1 MKNTTV
7 CYLERGTQY
16 LLLHRTK
23 KENDENAGKW
33 IGVGGKCEENE
44 SPEDCML
51 REVREETGLSV
62 TQHRL
67 RGVITFVSDAWE
79 GQYMYLFT
87 ASKWHGALTDC
98 DEGEL
103 AWVER
108 TDMLHLPLFSC
119 TAGRGAPVF
128 LFKAGVSRRQLTAG
142 RARRHAADALKH
154 RAFSKKRCPLL
165 CIKAYKKARLERHA

>member
-108 TDMLHLPLFSC
+108 TDMLHLPLWEGDRIFLALLAEERPFFSLKLVYQGDSLQQAVLNG
-119 TAGRGAPVF
+119 TP
-128 LFKAGVSRRQLTAG
+128 LT
-142 RARRHAADALKH
+142 L
-154 RAFSKKRCPLL
+154 
-165 CIKAYKKARLERHA
+165 

>member
-23 KENDENAGKW
+23 KQNDENAGKW
-33 IGVGGKCEENE
+33 IGVGGKCKENE

-108 TDMLHLPLFSC
+108 TDMLHLLLWEGDRIFLALLAEERPFFSLKLVYQGDSLQQAVLDGTPL
-119 TAGRGAPVF
+119 T
-128 LFKAGVSRRQLTAG
+128 L
-142 RARRHAADALKH
+142 
-154 RAFSKKRCPLL
+154 
-165 CIKAYKKARLERHA
+165 

>member
-79 GQYMYLFT
+79 GEYMYLFT

-108 TDMLHLPLFSC
+108 TDMLHLPLWEGDRIFLALLAEERPFFSLKLVYQGDSLQQAVLDG
-119 TAGRGAPVF
+119 TP
-128 LFKAGVSRRQLTAG
+128 LT
-142 RARRHAADALKH
+142 L
-154 RAFSKKRCPLL
+154 
-165 CIKAYKKARLERHA
+165 

>member
-33 IGVGGKCEENE
+33 IGVGGKCKENE

-108 TDMLHLPLFSC
+108 TDMLHLPLWEGDRIFLALLAEERPFFSLKLVYQGDSLQQAVLDG
-119 TAGRGAPVF
+119 TP
-128 LFKAGVSRRQLTAG
+128 LT
-142 RARRHAADALKH
+142 L
-154 RAFSKKRCPLL
+154 
-165 CIKAYKKARLERHA
+165 

>member
-7 CYLERGTQY
+7 CYLKRGTQY

-108 TDMLHLPLFSC
+108 TDMLHLPLWEGDRIFLALLAEERPFFSLKLVYQGDSLQQAVLDG
-119 TAGRGAPVF
+119 TP
-128 LFKAGVSRRQLTAG
+128 LT
-142 RARRHAADALKH
+142 L
-154 RAFSKKRCPLL
+154 
-165 CIKAYKKARLERHA
+165 

>member
-7 CYLERGTQY
+7 CYLELGTQY

-23 KENDENAGKW
+23 KQNDENAGKW

-44 SPEDCML
+44 SPEDCMM
-51 REVREETGLSV
+51 REVYEETGLHV
-62 TQHRL
+62 TRSRL

-87 ASKWHGALTDC
+87 ASEWHGSLTDC

-108 TDMLHLPLFSC
+108 SEMTRLPLWEGDRIFLRLLAQDHPFFSLKLVYQGDSLQQ
-119 TAGRGAPVF
+119 AV
-128 LFKAGVSRRQLTAG
+128 LDGV
-142 RARRHAADALKH
+142 
-154 RAFSKKRCPLL
+154 PLSL
-165 CIKAYKKARLERHA
+165 

>member
-16 LLLHRTK
+16 LLLQRTK

-33 IGVGGKCEENE
+33 IGVGGKCKENE

-108 TDMLHLPLFSC
+108 TDMLHLLLWEGDRIFLALLAEERPFFSLKLVYQGDSLQQAVLDGTPL
-119 TAGRGAPVF
+119 T
-128 LFKAGVSRRQLTAG
+128 L
-142 RARRHAADALKH
+142 
-154 RAFSKKRCPLL
+154 
-165 CIKAYKKARLERHA
+165 

>member
-33 IGVGGKCEENE
+33 IGVGGKCKENE

-87 ASKWHGALTDC
+87 ASKWHVALTDC

-108 TDMLHLPLFSC
+108 TDMLHLPLWECDRIFLALLAEERPFFSLKLVYQGDSLQQAVLDG
-119 TAGRGAPVF
+119 TP
-128 LFKAGVSRRQLTAG
+128 LT
-142 RARRHAADALKH
+142 L
-154 RAFSKKRCPLL
+154 
-165 CIKAYKKARLERHA
+165 

>member
-108 TDMLHLPLFSC
+108 ADMLHLPLWEGDRIFLALLAEERPFFSLKLVYQGDSLQQAVLDG
-119 TAGRGAPVF
+119 TP
-128 LFKAGVSRRQLTAG
+128 LT
-142 RARRHAADALKH
+142 L
-154 RAFSKKRCPLL
+154 
-165 CIKAYKKARLERHA
+165 

>member
-108 TDMLHLPLFSC
+108 TDMLHLPLWEGDRIFLALLAEKRPFFSLKLVYQGDSLQQAVLDG
-119 TAGRGAPVF
+119 TP
-128 LFKAGVSRRQLTAG
+128 LT
-142 RARRHAADALKH
+142 L
-154 RAFSKKRCPLL
+154 
-165 CIKAYKKARLERHA
+165 

>member
-108 TDMLHLPLFSC
+108 TDMLHLPLWEGDRIFLALLAEERPFFSLKLVYQGDSLQQ
-119 TAGRGAPVF
+119 AVLDGMP
-128 LFKAGVSRRQLTAG
+128 LT
-142 RARRHAADALKH
+142 L
-154 RAFSKKRCPLL
+154 
-165 CIKAYKKARLERHA
+165 

>member
-7 CYLERGTQY
+7 CYLERSTQY

-33 IGVGGKCEENE
+33 IGVGGKCKENE

-108 TDMLHLPLFSC
+108 TDMLHLPLWEGDRIFLALLAEERPFFSLKLVYQGDSLQQAVLDG
-119 TAGRGAPVF
+119 TP
-128 LFKAGVSRRQLTAG
+128 LT
-142 RARRHAADALKH
+142 L
-154 RAFSKKRCPLL
+154 
-165 CIKAYKKARLERHA
+165 

>member
-44 SPEDCML
+44 SPEDCMM

-108 TDMLHLPLFSC
+108 TDMLHLPLWEGDRIFLALLAEERPFFSLKLVYQGDSLQQAVLDG
-119 TAGRGAPVF
+119 TP
-128 LFKAGVSRRQLTAG
+128 LT
-142 RARRHAADALKH
+142 L
-154 RAFSKKRCPLL
+154 
-165 CIKAYKKARLERHA
+165 

>member
-23 KENDENAGKW
+23 KENDENGGKW
-33 IGVGGKCEENE
+33 IGVGGKCKENE

-108 TDMLHLPLFSC
+108 TDMLHLPLWEGDRIFLALLAEERPFFSLKLVYQGDSLQQAVLDG
-119 TAGRGAPVF
+119 TP
-128 LFKAGVSRRQLTAG
+128 LT
-142 RARRHAADALKH
+142 L
-154 RAFSKKRCPLL
+154 
-165 CIKAYKKARLERHA
+165 

>member
-87 ASKWHGALTDC
+87 ASKWHGAMTDC

-108 TDMLHLPLFSC
+108 TDMLHLPLWEGDRIFLALLAEERPFFSLKLVYQGDSLQQAVLDG
-119 TAGRGAPVF
+119 TP
-128 LFKAGVSRRQLTAG
+128 LT
-142 RARRHAADALKH
+142 L
-154 RAFSKKRCPLL
+154 
-165 CIKAYKKARLERHA
+165 

>member
-23 KENDENAGKW
+23 KENDENAGKC

-108 TDMLHLPLFSC
+108 TDMLHLPLWEGDRIFLALLAEERPFFSLKLVYQGDSLQQAVLDG
-119 TAGRGAPVF
+119 TP
-128 LFKAGVSRRQLTAG
+128 LT
-142 RARRHAADALKH
+142 L
-154 RAFSKKRCPLL
+154 
-165 CIKAYKKARLERHA
+165 

>member
-23 KENDENAGKW
+23 KENDENTGKW

-67 RGVITFVSDAWE
+67 RGIITFVSDAWE

-108 TDMLHLPLFSC
+108 TDMLHLPLWEGDRIFLALLAEERPFFSLKLVYQGDSLQQAVLDG
-119 TAGRGAPVF
+119 TP
-128 LFKAGVSRRQLTAG
+128 LT
-142 RARRHAADALKH
+142 L
-154 RAFSKKRCPLL
+154 
-165 CIKAYKKARLERHA
+165 

>member
-51 REVREETGLSV
+51 REVREETRLSV

-108 TDMLHLPLFSC
+108 TDMLHLPLWEGDRIFLALLAEERPFFSLKLVYQGDSLQQAVLDG
-119 TAGRGAPVF
+119 TP
-128 LFKAGVSRRQLTAG
+128 LT
-142 RARRHAADALKH
+142 L
-154 RAFSKKRCPLL
+154 
-165 CIKAYKKARLERHA
+165 

>member
-44 SPEDCML
+44 SPEDCMR
-51 REVREETGLSV
+51 REVREETWLSV

-108 TDMLHLPLFSC
+108 TDMLHLPLWEGDRIFLALLAEERPFFSLKLVYQGDSLQQAVLDG
-119 TAGRGAPVF
+119 TP
-128 LFKAGVSRRQLTAG
+128 LT
-142 RARRHAADALKH
+142 L
-154 RAFSKKRCPLL
+154 
-165 CIKAYKKARLERHA
+165 

>member
-67 RGVITFVSDAWE
+67 RGVITFVSDACE

-108 TDMLHLPLFSC
+108 TDMLHLPLWEGDRIFLALLAEERPFFSLKLVYQGDSLQQAVLDG
-119 TAGRGAPVF
+119 TP
-128 LFKAGVSRRQLTAG
+128 LT
-142 RARRHAADALKH
+142 L
-154 RAFSKKRCPLL
+154 
-165 CIKAYKKARLERHA
+165 

>member
-108 TDMLHLPLFSC
+108 TDMLHLPLWEGDRIFLALLAEERPFFSLNLVYQGDSLQPAVLDG
-119 TAGRGAPVF
+119 TP
-128 LFKAGVSRRQLTAG
+128 LT
-142 RARRHAADALKH
+142 L
-154 RAFSKKRCPLL
+154 
-165 CIKAYKKARLERHA
+165 

>member
-108 TDMLHLPLFSC
+108 TGMLHLPLWEGDRIFLALLAEERPFFSLKLVYQGDSLQQAVLDG
-119 TAGRGAPVF
+119 TP
-128 LFKAGVSRRQLTAG
+128 LT
-142 RARRHAADALKH
+142 L
-154 RAFSKKRCPLL
+154 
-165 CIKAYKKARLERHA
+165 

>member
-16 LLLHRTK
+16 LLLHSTK

-33 IGVGGKCEENE
+33 IGVGGKCEEKE
-44 SPEDCML
+44 SPADCML

-108 TDMLHLPLFSC
+108 TDMLHLPLWEGDRIFLALLAEERPFFSLKLVYQGDSLQQAVLDG
-119 TAGRGAPVF
+119 TP
-128 LFKAGVSRRQLTAG
+128 LT
-142 RARRHAADALKH
+142 L
-154 RAFSKKRCPLL
+154 
-165 CIKAYKKARLERHA
+165 

>member
-33 IGVGGKCEENE
+33 IGVGGKCKENE

-51 REVREETGLSV
+51 REVREETGLSD

-108 TDMLHLPLFSC
+108 TDMLHLPLWEGDRIFLALLAEERPFFSLKLVYQGDSLQQAVLDG
-119 TAGRGAPVF
+119 TP
-128 LFKAGVSRRQLTAG
+128 LT
-142 RARRHAADALKH
+142 L
-154 RAFSKKRCPLL
+154 
-165 CIKAYKKARLERHA
+165 

>member
-108 TDMLHLPLFSC
+108 ADMLHLPLWEGDRIFLALLAEERPFFS
-119 TAGRGAPVF
+119 
-128 LFKAGVSRRQLTAG
+128 
-142 RARRHAADALKH
+142 LKLVYQGDSLQQ
-154 RAFSKKRCPLL
+154 AVLDGTPLML
-165 CIKAYKKARLERHA
+165 

>member
-108 TDMLHLPLFSC
+108 TDMLHLPLWEGDRIFLALLAEERPFFSLKLVYQGDSLQQAVLDG
-119 TAGRGAPVF
+119 TP
-128 LFKAGVSRRQLTAG
+128 L
-142 RARRHAADALKH
+142 AL
-154 RAFSKKRCPLL
+154 
-165 CIKAYKKARLERHA
+165 

>member
-108 TDMLHLPLFSC
+108 TDMLHLPLWEGDRIFLALLAEERPFFSLKLVYQGDSLQQAVLDG
-119 TAGRGAPVF
+119 TP
-128 LFKAGVSRRQLTAG
+128 LT
-142 RARRHAADALKH
+142 L
-154 RAFSKKRCPLL
+154 
-165 CIKAYKKARLERHA
+165 

>member
-67 RGVITFVSDAWE
+67 RGIITFVSDAWE

-108 TDMLHLPLFSC
+108 TDMLHLPLWEGDRIFLALLAEERPFFSLPLVYQGDSLQQAVLDG
-119 TAGRGAPVF
+119 TP
-128 LFKAGVSRRQLTAG
+128 LT
-142 RARRHAADALKH
+142 L
-154 RAFSKKRCPLL
+154 
-165 CIKAYKKARLERHA
+165 

>member
-108 TDMLHLPLFSC
+108 TDMLHLPLWEGDRIFLALLAEERPFFS
-119 TAGRGAPVF
+119 
-128 LFKAGVSRRQLTAG
+128 
-142 RARRHAADALKH
+142 LKLVYQGDSLQQ
-154 RAFSKKRCPLL
+154 AVLDGTPLML
-165 CIKAYKKARLERHA
+165 

>member
-33 IGVGGKCEENE
+33 IGVGGKCKENE

-108 TDMLHLPLFSC
+108 TDMLHLLLWEGDRIFLALLAEERPFFSLKLVYQGDSLQQAVLDGTPL
-119 TAGRGAPVF
+119 T
-128 LFKAGVSRRQLTAG
+128 L
-142 RARRHAADALKH
+142 
-154 RAFSKKRCPLL
+154 
-165 CIKAYKKARLERHA
+165 

>member
-33 IGVGGKCEENE
+33 FGVGGKCKENE

-108 TDMLHLPLFSC
+108 TDMLHLPLWEGDRIFLALLAEERPFFSLKLVYQGDSLQQAVLDG
-119 TAGRGAPVF
+119 TP
-128 LFKAGVSRRQLTAG
+128 LT
-142 RARRHAADALKH
+142 L
-154 RAFSKKRCPLL
+154 
-165 CIKAYKKARLERHA
+165 

>member
-108 TDMLHLPLFSC
+108 TDMLHLPLWEGDRIFLALLAEERPFFSLPLVYQGDSLQQAVLDG
-119 TAGRGAPVF
+119 TP
-128 LFKAGVSRRQLTAG
+128 LT
-142 RARRHAADALKH
+142 L
-154 RAFSKKRCPLL
+154 
-165 CIKAYKKARLERHA
+165 

>member
-7 CYLERGTQY
+7 CYLEHGTQY

-108 TDMLHLPLFSC
+108 TDMLHLPLWEGDRIFLALLAEERPFFSLKLVYQGDSLQQAVLDG
-119 TAGRGAPVF
+119 TP
-128 LFKAGVSRRQLTAG
+128 LT
-142 RARRHAADALKH
+142 L
-154 RAFSKKRCPLL
+154 
-165 CIKAYKKARLERHA
+165 

>member
-108 TDMLHLPLFSC
+108 TDMLHLPLWEGDRIFLALLAEERPFFSLKVVYQGGSLQQAVLSG
-119 TAGRGAPVF
+119 TP
-128 LFKAGVSRRQLTAG
+128 LT
-142 RARRHAADALKH
+142 L
-154 RAFSKKRCPLL
+154 
-165 CIKAYKKARLERHA
+165 

>member
-23 KENDENAGKW
+23 KENDENAGRW

-108 TDMLHLPLFSC
+108 TDMLHLPLWEGDRIFLALLAEERPFFSLKLVYQGDSLQQAVLDG
-119 TAGRGAPVF
+119 TP
-128 LFKAGVSRRQLTAG
+128 LT
-142 RARRHAADALKH
+142 L
-154 RAFSKKRCPLL
+154 
-165 CIKAYKKARLERHA
+165 

>member
-1 MKNTTV
+1 
-7 CYLERGTQY
+7 
-16 LLLHRTK
+16 
-23 KENDENAGKW
+23 
-33 IGVGGKCEENE
+33 
-44 SPEDCML
+44 ML

-108 TDMLHLPLFSC
+108 TDMLHLPLWEGDRIFLALLAEERPFFSLKLVYQGDSLQQAVLDG
-119 TAGRGAPVF
+119 TP
-128 LFKAGVSRRQLTAG
+128 LT
-142 RARRHAADALKH
+142 L
-154 RAFSKKRCPLL
+154 
-165 CIKAYKKARLERHA
+165 